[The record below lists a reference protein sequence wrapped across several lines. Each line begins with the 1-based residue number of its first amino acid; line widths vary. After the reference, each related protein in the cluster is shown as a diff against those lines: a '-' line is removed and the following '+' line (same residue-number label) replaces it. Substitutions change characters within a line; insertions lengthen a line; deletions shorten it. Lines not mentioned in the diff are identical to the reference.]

1 MLWYYS
7 NPLTLYVEASMHCVQ
22 ADKITKVGGVS
33 YTSAQ
38 ACTQVVQEV
47 YKLETLVHPKLKML
61 CTRA

>member
-1 MLWYYS
+1 
-7 NPLTLYVEASMHCVQ
+7 MHCVQ

-38 ACTQVVQEV
+38 ACMQVVQEV
-47 YKLETLVHPKLKML
+47 ETLVHPKLKML